1 MTQFTAIQSA
11 LYTALT
17 TDAPL
22 DDLLAR
28 QRDATGDVTTG
39 PAVYDHVPQPPD
51 GGNDAWF
58 PYVTIGDNDSS
69 EWDTDTETGLDTA
82 VTVHVWSRQRG
93 RMEAREIQGAI
104 YDALHRN
111 DSLAVTGQ
119 DTVLCQQEFAQVLVD
134 PDGKTRHGVQRFR
147 LVTDNV

>member
-1 MTQFTAIQSA
+1 MTTFAAIQSA
-11 LYTALT
+11 LYNALT
-17 TDAPL
+17 TDAVL
-22 DDLLAR
+22 DALLAR
-28 QRDATGDVTTG
+28 QRDATGAVTSG

-58 PYVTIGDNDSS
+58 PYVTIGDNDSN
-69 EWDTDTETGLDTA
+69 EWDTDTETGLDTT

-104 YDALHRN
+104 YSALHRN
-111 DSLAVTGQ
+111 DSLTVLGQ
-119 DTVLCQQEFAQVLVD
+119 ETVLCQQEFAQVLVD
-134 PDGKTRHGVQRFR
+134 PDGKTRHGIQRLR